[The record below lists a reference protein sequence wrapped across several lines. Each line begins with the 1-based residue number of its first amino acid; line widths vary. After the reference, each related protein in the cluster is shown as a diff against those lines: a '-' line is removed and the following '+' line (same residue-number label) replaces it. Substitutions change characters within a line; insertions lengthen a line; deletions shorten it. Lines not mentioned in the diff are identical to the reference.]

1 MGFVFNKK
9 EENKKDK
16 LYLLPIKEFS
26 DIVGYSTMISGS
38 ETLSE
43 DRKKELISVINNAET
58 VLQRKISEGHYDM
71 LPMPTI
77 RGYVKEVNEPVYISI
92 PEDPDLLEIFSNDI
106 ESFENIT
113 IAMKNILYLLP
124 IKSLADVASYCKLIK
139 DNSLISEEEKE
150 ELVSLINNGKVC
162 LKTKTSEDKYDITP
176 ILNAPKDF
184 AESISKGGYFISF
197 SGNENLRD
205 VLDKISIEYEEN
217 LLPDNNVNCFV
228 KISEEQPENNGPIL

>member
-26 DIVGYSTMISGS
+26 DIVGYSTMISSS

-58 VLQRKISEGHYDM
+58 VLKRKIKNGYYSM
-71 LPMPTI
+71 SPMATI
-77 RGYVKEVNEPVYISI
+77 RGYVKEVTEPMYISI

-124 IKSLADVASYCKLIK
+124 IKSLEDVASYCKLVK

-150 ELVSLINNGKVC
+150 KLVSLINKGGVC
-162 LKTKTSEDKYDITP
+162 QKIKSSEDKYDITP

-184 AESISKGGYFISF
+184 EELISKGGHFISF
-197 SGNENLRD
+197 SGDESLRD
-205 VLDKISIEYEEN
+205 ILDQTLVEYEEKS
-217 LLPDNNVNCFV
+217 LPDKNVNCFV
-228 KISEEQPENNGPIL
+228 SDNQPQKEGPVL

>member
-162 LKTKTSEDKYDITP
+162 LKTKSSEDKYDITP

-184 AESISKGGYFISF
+184 AELISKGGYFISF
-197 SGNENLRD
+197 SGDESLRD
-205 VLDKISIEYEEN
+205 ILDQTLVEYEEKS
-217 LLPDNNVNCFV
+217 LPDKNVNCFV
-228 KISEEQPENNGPIL
+228 SDKQPQKEGPRL